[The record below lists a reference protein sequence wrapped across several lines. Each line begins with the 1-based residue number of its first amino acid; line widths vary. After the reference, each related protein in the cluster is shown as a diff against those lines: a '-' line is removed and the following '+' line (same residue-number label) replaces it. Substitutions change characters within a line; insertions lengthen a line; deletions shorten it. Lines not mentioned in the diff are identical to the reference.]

1 MTRILT
7 VTAVTLLSAML
18 LGCGGTTTNTT
29 TNLAANANASNSNN
43 PLETTKKPAEEAKNN
58 APTMT
63 PVIKAYCDA
72 WAKNDEAALRKVYS
86 AATLK
91 EFETEMKAE
100 KKKSLTELLK
110 GDKITGKTCE
120 ASNETITGDRAV
132 VSFKADKY
140 PTGIKLVFIKE
151 NGEWKLTNEM
161 PDFDA
166 VKQAQPANTNTAK

>member
-1 MTRILT
+1 MA
-7 VTAVTLLSAML
+7 VTAISLAM
-18 LGCGGTTTNTT
+18 LGCGGTATNTT
-29 TNLAANANASNSNN
+29 TNTAANANTANSNN
-43 PLETTKKPAEEAKNN
+43 PLETTKKPVEEAKNN

-86 AATLK
+86 AASLK
-91 EFETEMKAE
+91 EFEADMKAE
-100 KKKSLTELLK
+100 KMRSLTDFLK
-110 GDKITGKTCE
+110 ADKIAGKTCE

-132 VSFKADKY
+132 VTFKADKY
-140 PTGIKLVFIKE
+140 PTGIKLVFLKE

-166 VKQAQPANTNTAK
+166 VKKAQPADAPPAANAVKK